1 MTAHSP
7 LTVEEG
13 DLARIAQFNRTERA
27 FPDNVTL
34 QELMQA
40 QIDMHASD
48 TAVICDHDK
57 VFGVPSLTYAQLND
71 KVNQLAHLLRAEGVR
86 PGHIVALMVERS
98 FAMIIGILGIV
109 KAGGAYLPVSLDNP
123 PDRIDYMLKDGG
135 VKVLLVQNKTAS
147 RIVFEGLII
156 NLDDPD
162 VYRGSTANPAILNKP
177 QDLAYVIYT
186 SGSTGKPKGVM
197 IEHRSLVNRLHWMQ
211 HAYPI
216 DRGDVILQKTPYS
229 FDVSVWE
236 LFWWALQGA
245 TLCFLMPGGERNP
258 LAIVETIRKHHVSV
272 MHFVPSMLNVFL
284 EYLDGKAAAVL
295 RSLASVRQVFAS
307 GEALAPSHVRK
318 FNDIL
323 GTKTGAR
330 LTNLYGPTEATV
342 DVSYFDCPA
351 HNDFEIIPIGRPIH
365 NIRFYIIRDGQQ
377 VAIGETGELCIAGV
391 GLGRGYLNNT
401 TLTDEKFA
409 DNPVNPGERI
419 YRTGDVARWLPDGN
433 IEYLGR
439 EDHQVK
445 IRGLRIELGEIENTI
460 RGYPGITDCVAR
472 VKKYSESIILIVA
485 YLVCKSDLEVEG
497 LKHYLKKHLPA
508 YMIPNHFEKIDEI
521 PLTPSGKADRKAL
534 PEPVIEAR
542 SS

>member
-1 MTAHSP
+1 MTAHP
-7 LTVEEG
+7 PRAVLEG
-13 DLARIAQFNRTERA
+13 DLARIAQFNRTETT

-34 QELMQA
+34 QELIEA
-40 QIDMHASD
+40 QIDKHSSA
-48 TAVICDHDK
+48 TAVICDHDT
-57 VFGVPSLTYAQLND
+57 VLGVPSLTYAQLND

-98 FAMIIGILGIV
+98 FAMTIGILGIV
-109 KAGGAYLPVSLDNP
+109 KAGAAYLPVPPDNP
-123 PDRIDYMLKDGG
+123 ADRIDYMLKVGG
-135 VKVLLVQNKTAS
+135 VKVLLVQKKTAS
-147 RIVFEGLII
+147 RIVFAGLII
-156 NLDDPD
+156 NLDDLD

-211 HAYPI
+211 QAYPI
-216 DRGDVILQKTPYS
+216 DGSDVILQKTPYY

-245 TLCFLMPGGERNP
+245 GVCFLMPGGERNP
-258 LAIVETIRKHHVSV
+258 LAIVQTIKKHRVSV

-284 EYLDGKAAAVL
+284 EYLDGKDAGVL
-295 RSLASVRQVFAS
+295 RSLASVRRVFAS
-307 GEALAPSHVRK
+307 GEALMPSHVRK
-318 FNDIL
+318 FNDIW
-323 GTKTGAR
+323 GSKTGTR

-351 HNDFEIIPIGRPIH
+351 HNDFENIPIGRPIH
-365 NIRFYIIRDGQQ
+365 NTRFYIVRDGQQ

-391 GLGRGYLNNT
+391 CLARGYLNNPA
-401 TLTDEKFA
+401 LTDERFT

-419 YRTGDVARWLPDGN
+419 YRTGDIARWLPDGN

-460 RGYPGITDCVAR
+460 REYPGITDCVAL
-472 VKKYSESIILIVA
+472 VKKHSENIILIVA
-485 YLVCKSDLEVEG
+485 YVVCKSDLKVDG
-497 LKHYLKKHLPA
+497 LKGYLKKQLPD

-534 PEPVIEAR
+534 PEPVIEVR

>member
-1 MTAHSP
+1 MSAHP
-7 LTVEEG
+7 PRIVKEG
-13 DLARIAQFNRTERA
+13 DLATIAQFNRTETA

-34 QELMQA
+34 QELMQK
-40 QIDMHASD
+40 QIDKHPSD

-71 KVNQLAHLLRAEGVR
+71 KVNQLAHLLRAEGVG
-86 PGHIVALMVERS
+86 PGDIVALMVERS
-98 FAMIIGILGIV
+98 FAMIIGILGTV
-109 KAGGAYLPVSLDNP
+109 KAGGAYLPVSPDNP
-123 PDRIDYMLKDGG
+123 PDRIAYMLKNGG
-135 VKVLLVQNKTAS
+135 VKILLVQKKTAG
-147 RIVFEGLII
+147 RIVFGGRTID
-156 NLDDPD
+156 LDDPLA
-162 VYRGSTANPAILNKP
+162 GSTANPAVLGKP

-211 HAYPI
+211 QAYPI
-216 DRGDVILQKTPYS
+216 DDSDVILQKTPYS

-245 TLCFLMPGGERNP
+245 RLCFLMPGGERNP
-258 LAIVETIRKHHVSV
+258 LAIVETIRKHRVSV

-284 EYLDGKAAAVL
+284 EYLGGKDSGVL
-295 RSLASVRQVFAS
+295 RGLASVRRVFAS
-307 GEALAPSHVRK
+307 GEALASSHVRK
-318 FNDIL
+318 FNDIW
-323 GTKTGAR
+323 GSKTGAR
-330 LTNLYGPTEATV
+330 LINLYGPTEATV

-351 HNDFEIIPIGRPIH
+351 HNDFEDIPIGRPIH
-365 NIRFYIIRDGQQ
+365 NTKFYVIRDGHQ
-377 VAIGETGELCIAGV
+377 VAIGEAGELCIAGV
-391 GLGRGYLNNT
+391 CLARGYLNNPA
-401 TLTDEKFA
+401 LTDEKFT

-445 IRGLRIELGEIENTI
+445 IRGLRIELGEIENTV
-460 RGYPGITDCVAR
+460 REYPGITDCVAV
-472 VKKYSESIILIVA
+472 VKKYSENVILIIA
-485 YLVCKSDLEVEG
+485 YVVCKSDLELEG
-497 LKHYLKKHLPA
+497 LKHYLKKHLPD
-508 YMIPNHFEKIDEI
+508 YMIPNRFEKIDEI